1 MTNALIEIK
10 SNKIQVNNLFSDS
23 LVNRWLKFAGVAQKS
38 ITTYTTSIKQMFRY
52 FNENSIVNPTRED
65 LENWRDSLIDGGKS
79 ANTVRLYIASC
90 KLFFR
95 WLAQEELYKNIADH
109 LKSRVKVSA
118 EHKKDF
124 LSKEQSRQLL
134 NFAKGK
140 GTLKDLRDRA
150 IIALMLTAGLR
161 TIEICRAD
169 VKDIRRVNG
178 CYFLYVLGKG
188 RTEKAESVRI
198 APQVY
203 KLIQD
208 YLKMRGKVKGDEPL
222 FVSTS
227 NRSKNKRLDTQSVRK
242 LIKADLRGIGLDSD
256 RLSAHSLRHT
266 AATQMLLNGVKLEE
280 VQQVLRHRNI
290 TVTQIYNHA
299 IQRLKNQ
306 GENVVADC
314 VFGTA

>member
-1 MTNALIEIK
+1 M
-10 SNKIQVNNLFSDS
+10 
-23 LVNRWLKFAGVAQKS
+23 
-38 ITTYTTSIKQMFRY
+38 
-52 FNENSIVNPTRED
+52 
-65 LENWRDSLIDGGKS
+65 
-79 ANTVRLYIASC
+79 
-90 KLFFR
+90 
-95 WLAQEELYKNIADH
+95 
-109 LKSRVKVSA
+109 
-118 EHKKDF
+118 
-124 LSKEQSRQLL
+124 

-188 RTEKAESVRI
+188 RSTKSESVKL

-203 KLIQD
+203 SLIQS
-208 YLKMRGKVKGDEPL
+208 YLKVRGRVKGDEPL

-227 NRSKNKRLDTQSVRK
+227 NRSKGKRLDTQSIRK
-242 LIKADLRGIGLDSD
+242 LIKKDLRGIGLDSD

-266 AATQMLLNGVKLEE
+266 AATQMLLNGVRLEE
-280 VQQVLRHRNI
+280 VQMILRHRNI

-299 IQRLKNQ
+299 IQRMQNE
-306 GENVVADC
+306 GENIVANAI
-314 VFGTA
+314 FGT

>member
-1 MTNALIEIK
+1 MVNALVEIQT
-10 SNKIQVNNLFSDS
+10 NKIQVNNLFSDS
-23 LVNRWLKFAGVAQKS
+23 LVSRWLKFAGVSEKS
-38 ITTYTTSIKQMFRY
+38 ITTYTGAIKQMFLY
-52 FNENSIVNPTRED
+52 FRNNSIAKPVRED
-65 LENWRDSLIDGGKS
+65 LENWRDSLIDAGKS
-79 ANTVRLYIASC
+79 ANTVRLYVTSA

-95 WLAQEELYKNIADH
+95 WLEQDGIYKNIADH
-109 LKSRVKVSA
+109 LKSRVKVSP

-169 VKDIRRVNG
+169 VKDIRRVSG
-178 CYFLYVLGKG
+178 SYFLFVQGKG
-188 RTEKAESVRI
+188 RSEKAEAVKL

-203 KLIQD
+203 SLIQS
-208 YLKMRGKVKGDEPL
+208 YLKTRKAKGDEAL

-227 NRSKNKRLDTQSVRK
+227 NFCKNQRLDTQTIRK
-242 LIKADLRGIGLDSD
+242 LVKKDLRAIGLDSS
-256 RLSAHSLRHT
+256 RLTAHSLRHT

-280 VQQVLRHRNI
+280 VQQVLRHKNI
-290 TVTQIYNHA
+290 TVTQVYNHS

-306 GENVVADC
+306 AENVVADC
-314 VFGTA
+314 VFGTD

>member
-1 MTNALIEIK
+1 MISTLVTVQT
-10 SNKIQVNNLFSDS
+10 NKIQVSNLFSDS
-23 LVNRWLKFAGVAQKS
+23 LVNRWLKFAGVAEKS
-38 ITTYTTSIKQMFRY
+38 VTTYTTSIKQMFGY
-52 FNENSIVNPTRED
+52 FRNNNIVNPVRED
-65 LENWRDSLIDGGKS
+65 LENWRDSLINDGKS

-95 WLAQEELYKNIADH
+95 WLDTENLYKNIADH
-109 LKSRVKVSA
+109 LKVRVKVSG

-188 RTEKAESVRI
+188 RSTKSESVKL

-203 KLIQD
+203 SLIQS
-208 YLKMRGKVKGDEPL
+208 YLKVRGRVKGDEPL

-227 NRSKNKRLDTQSVRK
+227 NRSKGKRLDTQSIRK
-242 LIKADLRGIGLDSD
+242 LIKKDLRGIGLDSD

-266 AATQMLLNGVKLEE
+266 AATQMLLNGVRLEE
-280 VQQVLRHRNI
+280 VQMILRHRNI

-299 IQRLKNQ
+299 IQRMQNE
-306 GENVVADC
+306 GENIVANAI
-314 VFGTA
+314 FGT

>member
-1 MTNALIEIK
+1 MISTLVTVQT
-10 SNKIQVNNLFSDS
+10 NKIQVSNLFSDS
-23 LVNRWLKFAGVAQKS
+23 LVNRWLKFAGVAEKS
-38 ITTYTTSIKQMFRY
+38 VTTYTTSIKQMFGY
-52 FNENSIVNPTRED
+52 FRNNNIVNPVRED
-65 LENWRDSLIDGGKS
+65 LENWRDSLINDGKS

-95 WLAQEELYKNIADH
+95 WLDTENLYKNIADH
-109 LKSRVKVSA
+109 LKVRVKVSG

-188 RTEKAESVRI
+188 RSTKSESVKL

-203 KLIQD
+203 SLIQS
-208 YLKMRGKVKGDEPL
+208 YLKVRGRVKGDEPL

-227 NRSKNKRLDTQSVRK
+227 NRSKGKRLDTQSIRK
-242 LIKADLRGIGLDSD
+242 LIKKDLRGIGLDSD

-280 VQQVLRHRNI
+280 VQMILRHRNI

-299 IQRLKNQ
+299 IQRMQNE
-306 GENVVADC
+306 GENIVANAI
-314 VFGTA
+314 FGT

>member
-1 MTNALIEIK
+1 MTNALITIQT
-10 SNKIQVNNLFSDS
+10 NKIQVNNLFSDS
-23 LVNRWLKFAGVAQKS
+23 LVARWLKFAAVSDKS
-38 ITTYTTSIKQMFRY
+38 IATYTTSIKQLFRY
-52 FNENSIVNPTRED
+52 FRNNNIVNPIRED
-65 LENWRDSLIDGGKS
+65 LENWRDNLINDRKS
-79 ANTVRLYIASC
+79 ANTVRLYIASA

-95 WLAQEELYKNIADH
+95 WLDSENLYKNIADH
-109 LKSRVKVSA
+109 LKARVKVSG

-178 CYFLYVLGKG
+178 SYFLYVLGKG
-188 RTEKAESVRI
+188 RSEKAEAVRL

-203 KLIQD
+203 SLIQS
-208 YLKMRGKVKGDEPL
+208 YLKARGKVKGDEPL

-227 NRSKNKRLDTQSVRK
+227 NFCKNQRLDTQTIRK
-242 LIKADLRGIGLDSD
+242 LVKKDLRAIGLDSS
-256 RLSAHSLRHT
+256 RLTAHSLRHT

-280 VQQVLRHRNI
+280 VQQVLRHKNI
-290 TVTQIYNHA
+290 SVTQIYNHA
-299 IQRLKNQ
+299 IQRMKNE
-306 GENVVADC
+306 GENIVANAI
-314 VFGTA
+314 FGTT